1 MLLSISLA
9 AAMAAIAFG
18 VVHVA
23 GVTAEDRF
31 TLVHLEFAAVVLVP
45 AALLIA
51 ERWPLDRAVRRTTR
65 ARARRTADGG
75 PGAVGRRSTAASAAR
90 GSPRGGQLV
99 RVGVAGSGAPVPVR
113 GAPVRGGRVL
123 NSGCVRGGRVGCA
136 GAGGGG

>member
-51 ERWPLDRAVRRTTR
+51 ERWRR
-65 ARARRTADGG
+65 G
-75 PGAVGRRSTAASAAR
+75 PSSPPHDS
-90 GSPRGGQLV
+90 GSPHAAPLTV
-99 RVGVAGSGAPVPVR
+99 VPVP
-113 GAPVRGGRVL
+113 
-123 NSGCVRGGRVGCA
+123 
-136 GAGGGG
+136 

>member
-51 ERWPLDRAVRRTTR
+51 ERCAVDRAVRRTTR
-65 ARARRTADGG
+65 ARRT
-75 PGAVGRRSTAASAAR
+75 PHR
-90 GSPRGGQLV
+90 
-99 RVGVAGSGAPVPVR
+99 
-113 GAPVRGGRVL
+113 
-123 NSGCVRGGRVGCA
+123 
-136 GAGGGG
+136 

>member
-51 ERWPLDRAVRRTTR
+51 ERWPWTEQSA
-65 ARARRTADGG
+65 ARLGLPARRTADGG

-90 GSPRGGQLV
+90 GSPRGGQL
-99 RVGVAGSGAPVPVR
+99 SGLGWP
-113 GAPVRGGRVL
+113 GRVRRCR
-123 NSGCVRGGRVGCA
+123 SAVRR
-136 GAGGGG
+136 